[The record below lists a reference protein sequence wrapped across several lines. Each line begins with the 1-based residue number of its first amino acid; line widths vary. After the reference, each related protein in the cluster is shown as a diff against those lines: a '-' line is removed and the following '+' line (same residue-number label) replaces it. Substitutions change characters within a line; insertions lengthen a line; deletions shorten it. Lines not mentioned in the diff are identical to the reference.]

1 MCPRDF
7 VCRER
12 DEFTENVTIKEIIT
26 MIMMYDRFMIGNK
39 IETIVRSVFDNYAI
53 IKQRHCSCFCLSG
66 STWVNEISVTTW
78 EWPTS
83 HGRYQ
88 RFRCKYYYVQFG
100 PSPNETKCSRMDQV
114 KFMKAVCLPQ
124 ILLGP
129 FMNTLSPNDEF
140 LLYTVANYSQL
151 GNRKNSFHL
160 SLIIGSSKHGSSPSF
175 GINCAVGTQDFPK
188 S

>member
-1 MCPRDF
+1 MFKNGP
-7 VCRER
+7 
-12 DEFTENVTIKEIIT
+12 
-26 MIMMYDRFMIGNK
+26 GK
-39 IETIVRSVFDNYAI
+39 IYEG
-53 IKQRHCSCFCLSG
+53 CLS
-66 STWVNEISVTTW
+66 ST
-78 EWPTS
+78 
-83 HGRYQ
+83 
-88 RFRCKYYYVQFG
+88 
-100 PSPNETKCSRMDQV
+100 
-114 KFMKAVCLPQ
+114 

-151 GNRKNSFHL
+151 GNWKNSFHL